1 MARARLPNRRPALTR
16 EIEHA
21 GHRFSVTIG
30 FDLCGRP
37 REVFAGGAKLGTD
50 LGHMIADHCV
60 TVSLALQHG
69 CTGAELEKSMGV
81 VPDPASEPGV
91 SRPASVFGVIAAIV
105 AEVGRQTGPG
115 A

>member
-1 MARARLPNRRPALTR
+1 MARTRLPNRRPALTR

-30 FDLCGRP
+30 FDLTGRP
-37 REVFAGGAKLGTD
+37 REVFAGGSRIGTD

-69 CTGAELEKSMGV
+69 CTPAELEKSMAV
-81 VPDPASEPGV
+81 VPDPASEPGA
-91 SRPASVFGVIAAIV
+91 SGPASVFGVIAAIV
-105 AEVGRQTGPG
+105 SEAGQHPG
-115 A
+115 SDG

>member
-1 MARARLPNRRPALTR
+1 MARVRLPDRRPALTR

-30 FDLCGRP
+30 FDLTGRP
-37 REVFAGGAKLGTD
+37 REVFAGGAKIGTD
-50 LGHMIADHCV
+50 LGQLIADHCV
-60 TVSLALQHG
+60 VVSLALQHG
-69 CTGAELEKSMGV
+69 CTSAELEKSMGV
-81 VPDPASEPGV
+81 VPDPASAPGA

-105 AEVGRQTGPG
+105 SEAGRYSGSD

>member
-1 MARARLPNRRPALTR
+1 MARARLPDRRPALTR

-30 FDLCGRP
+30 FDLAGRP
-37 REVFAGGAKLGTD
+37 REVFAGGSKIGTD

-60 TVSLALQHG
+60 VVSLALQHG
-69 CTGAELEKSMGV
+69 CTTAELEKSMGV
-81 VPDPASEPGV
+81 VPDPASAPGA
-91 SRPASVFGVIAAIV
+91 SRPARVFGVIAEIV
-105 AEVGRQTGPG
+105 AEAGRQTAPG